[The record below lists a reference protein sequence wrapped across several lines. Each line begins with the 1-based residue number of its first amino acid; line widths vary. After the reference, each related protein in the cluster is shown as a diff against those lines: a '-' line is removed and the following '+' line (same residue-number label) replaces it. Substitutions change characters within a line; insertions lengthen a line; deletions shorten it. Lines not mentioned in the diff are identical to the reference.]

1 MAWVTWRLH
10 RPQLVAA
17 AGLVATIAVLAL
29 ATSLPVRDAY
39 HRQALASCLPPAAQP
54 ECDLLVSH
62 FRAEFASRAD
72 AARYLVLLPALALLV
87 GAPALAREFEHGTFR
102 LAWTQGVTRRRWLLS
117 RALLLSA
124 AVVAAAAALAAI
136 GSWWRVPFD
145 HVDGRISPS
154 GFDVEGPVVPAYALF
169 ALAAGVLA
177 GVVLRRTLAAIS
189 VATAAFVAARVGV
202 ETLLRPHYL
211 APLHR
216 STAGLADAAHARDW
230 ILDNAIVDAAGR
242 RITSAREDLA
252 VVHAQHAGID
262 AQQYLAS
269 LGWRRVITFQPD
281 DRFWTFQLIE
291 AGIFV
296 ALAALALAAA
306 VALVR
311 HRPA

>member
-10 RPQLVAA
+10 RPQVLAA
-17 AGLVATIAVLAL
+17 AGLVAAVAVLAL

-39 HRQALASCLPPAAQP
+39 HRQALSSCLPPAAQP
-54 ECDLLVSH
+54 DCDLIVSH
-62 FRAEFASRAD
+62 FRAEFATRAD

-87 GAPALAREFEHGTFR
+87 GAPGIAREFEHGTFR

-117 RALLLSA
+117 RTLLLA
-124 AVVAAAAALAAI
+124 AGVVVGAAALAAI

-145 HVDGRISPS
+145 HVDGRIAP
-154 GFDVEGPVVPAYALF
+154 GGVDVQGPVVPAYALF
-169 ALAAGVLA
+169 ALALGVLA
-177 GVVLRRTLAAIS
+177 AVALRRTLAAIS
-189 VATAAFVAARVGV
+189 LAAALFVATRVGV
-202 ETLLRPHYL
+202 EKLLRPHYL
-211 APLHR
+211 PPLHR
-216 STAGLADAAHARDW
+216 NTAGVADAAHARDW

-281 DRFWTFQLIE
+281 GRFWTFQLIE

-296 ALAALALAAA
+296 ALAAAAIVAA
-306 VALVR
+306 VSLVR
-311 HRPA
+311 RRAA